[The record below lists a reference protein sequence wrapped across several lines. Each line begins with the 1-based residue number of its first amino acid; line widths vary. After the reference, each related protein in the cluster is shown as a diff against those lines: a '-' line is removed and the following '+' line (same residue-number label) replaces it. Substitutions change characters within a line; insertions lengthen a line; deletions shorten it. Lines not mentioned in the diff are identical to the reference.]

1 MMHNQIYKNWQVITI
16 IPSGSIVR
24 EWNVLKNYFYRKYNV
39 ILEEEVEIDD
49 EEEDLVVVEEE
60 EEERNKWKLK

>member
-1 MMHNQIYKNWQVITI
+1 MRMHNQIYKNWQVITF
-16 IPSGSIVR
+16 IPSGSMVR

-39 ILEEEVEIDD
+39 ILEEEVEIDE

-60 EEERNKWKLK
+60 ERDKWRLK